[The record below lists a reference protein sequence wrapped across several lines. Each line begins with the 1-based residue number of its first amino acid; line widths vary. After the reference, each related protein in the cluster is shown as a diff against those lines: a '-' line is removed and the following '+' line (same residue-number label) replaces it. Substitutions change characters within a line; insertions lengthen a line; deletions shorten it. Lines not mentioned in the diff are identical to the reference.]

1 MQKQLKSIYYNPK
14 LVNTYFPEKRFAERD
29 CKSLFYILFMIFV
42 RLLVVL
48 IHGSLLIA
56 RSKVMKNAIEN
67 KTAND
72 ARWNFLA
79 RKIRIKRN
87 HITISNLE
95 FLLLIRVTPF
105 CLYVLL

>member
-1 MQKQLKSIYYNPK
+1 
-14 LVNTYFPEKRFAERD
+14 
-29 CKSLFYILFMIFV
+29 
-42 RLLVVL
+42 
-48 IHGSLLIA
+48 
-56 RSKVMKNAIEN
+56 MKNTIEN

-95 FLLLIRVTPF
+95 FLLLIRVTPVAMKF
-105 CLYVLL
+105 SGSRAVKISPLLNVDRANAPHRSASGNFIKV